1 MNIFLNEIQCVLP
14 RILGAINQN
23 EIHPLYGVADRQFW
37 AWRTIDFGN
46 ATNQG
51 SVEGISL
58 LLEANLWPYENDYEV
73 MVSRINSLFSGTK
86 KLMRKNGSLEESFPF
101 EQSWCVS
108 ALVSYNLAGA
118 LENYSKYLKD
128 DVYKEFL
135 SLILAIQRFVV
146 LHPEKHA
153 KISNHLA
160 VATASL
166 YRGYKLT
173 GSNKTLNQAQNYLE
187 TLITYQN
194 QDGGFHEYHGFDPG
208 YQTLT
213 MDYLADM
220 YIDNKIKILKPVIN
234 KSLELLNYF
243 VMPDGTFGG
252 KFGSRGTQV
261 YYPGGIA
268 RLANEFPSAM
278 KIHMKM
284 KDAIKTLSTAT
295 LRGIDEGNL
304 IPLFNS
310 YSHAAVIENKLKSKH
325 VYDKKQKDNK
335 IKVLEH
341 AGFIIDSKKNHY
353 TIISLFKGGYF
364 EHYTGKKK
372 KIMGDLPLFKNKF
385 AYYSSAIFN
394 QKNKYEISE
403 RRVLIISKFGKYT
416 FQVQKPFLFVLGRI
430 IFYLTRKSYHINILL
445 KKIIV
450 KKLFNYK
457 FSNKISN
464 KRYINLGKK
473 LSYNDEI
480 QGKIKRNF
488 IKTNKRSNFEQMA
501 SASYWQISNEKL
513 ENN

>member
-1 MNIFLNEIQCVLP
+1 MNIFLSEIECVLP

-23 EIHPLYGVADRQFW
+23 EIHPLYGVSDRKFW

-51 SVEGISL
+51 SAEGITM
-58 LLEANLWPYENDYEV
+58 LLEANLWPYENDYEI
-73 MVSRINSLFSGTK
+73 MVTRIKSLFSGTK

-118 LENYSKYLKD
+118 LKNFSKYLED
-128 DVYKEFL
+128 DVNKEFL
-135 SLILAIQRFVV
+135 SLILAIQKFVI
-146 LHPEKHA
+146 LNPEKHA

-166 YRGYKLT
+166 YRAYELT

-187 TLITYQN
+187 TLMNYQN
-194 QDGGFHEYHGFDPG
+194 HDGGFQEYYGFDPG

-213 MDYLADM
+213 MDYLANM
-220 YIDNKIKILKPVIN
+220 YIDNKIEILKPVIN

-268 RLANEFPSAM
+268 RLANEFPIALE
-278 KIHMKM
+278 IHMKM
-284 KDAIKTLSTAT
+284 KDGIKALSTAT
-295 LRGIDEGNL
+295 LRGIDEGNM

-310 YSHAAVIENKLKSKH
+310 YSHAAVIENQLKSKY
-325 VYDKKQKDNK
+325 VYKKMQKDNK
-335 IKVLEH
+335 IRILEH
-341 AGFIIDSKKNHY
+341 AGFVIDRKRSHY

-364 EHYTGKKK
+364 EHYAGKKK

-394 QKNKYEISE
+394 QNNKYQISE
-403 RRVLIISKFGKYT
+403 DKVIVISKFGKSN
-416 FQVQKPFLFVLGRI
+416 FQLQKPFLFVLGRI
-430 IFYLTRKSYHINILL
+430 VFYLTRKSYHINILL
-445 KKIIV
+445 KKTIV

-457 FSNKISN
+457 FSNRMIN
-464 KRYINLGKK
+464 KRCINLGKN

-480 QGKIKRNF
+480 QGKITNSF
-488 IKTNKRSNFEQMA
+488 IKANKRSNFEQMA
-501 SASYWQISNEKL
+501 SANYWQISNEKI